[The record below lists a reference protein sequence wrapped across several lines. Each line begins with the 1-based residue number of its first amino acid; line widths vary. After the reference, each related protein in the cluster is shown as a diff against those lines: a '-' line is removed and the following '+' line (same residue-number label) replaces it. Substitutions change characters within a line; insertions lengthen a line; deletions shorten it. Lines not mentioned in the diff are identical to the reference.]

1 MCAAFRVAPEVGGVL
16 GGGAVLQRSV
26 PLAAHSVEAR
36 MRAAREVRWVLG
48 DQLHAGHSW
57 FQGEPDEGVV
67 VVLAEM
73 RSETD
78 YALHHVRKVVAFFAA
93 MRAFAE
99 GLAGRGHRVEYL
111 RIGDANNRQGL
122 TANVEEVVRAT
133 GAQVF
138 RYQTPDEW
146 RLDAEFAAL
155 AASLKARGIAVE
167 AEDTEHFLTG
177 REDFGRHFAGKKVF
191 ILEGYYRAL
200 RKRYGV
206 LLDGSGGPEG
216 GEWNYD
222 ADNRKPLPKGHVA
235 PAPQAFPRDVSGL
248 LAEIEAAGVKTCGTC
263 GVFDVPVTRQEGLA
277 LLADFVARALPR
289 FGPFQ
294 DALGGEGVWLYHSG
308 LSFVLNAKLL
318 HPLEVIQAVEA
329 AWRAEPDRVPLVSAE
344 GFIRQILGWREYVR
358 GHYWTHMPG
367 YATKNFFGHD
377 RALPEWFWTG
387 RTRMA
392 CVRTALDAT
401 LQHSYAHHIQ
411 RLMVTGNFMLLAG
424 IDPDAVDAWYLGVYI
439 DAVEWVEMPNA
450 RGMSQYADG
459 GLVGTKPYVSSAN
472 YLRKMGAPCAGCA
485 YRADERT
492 GPRSCPFNSLYWDF
506 HARNRSLLERNP
518 RIGMVYRTWDRM
530 AAADRAALL
539 ETAAAHLNNIETL

>member
-48 DQLHAGHSW
+48 DQLHAGHRW
-57 FQGEPDEGVV
+57 FRGEPEEGVV

-93 MRAFAE
+93 MRASAE
-99 GLAGRGHRVEYL
+99 GLAARGHRVEYL

-122 TANVEEVVRAT
+122 TANVEDVLQAT

-155 AASLKARGIAVE
+155 AASLRARGIAVE

-329 AWRAEPDRVPLVSAE
+329 AWRAEPDRVPLASAE

-424 IDPDAVDAWYLGVYI
+424 IDPDAACRT
-439 DAVEWVEMPNA
+439 MPT
-450 RGMSQYADG
+450 ADW
-459 GLVGTKPYVSSAN
+459 S
-472 YLRKMGAPCAGCA
+472 
-485 YRADERT
+485 
-492 GPRSCPFNSLYWDF
+492 
-506 HARNRSLLERNP
+506 ARNRTFRAQTTCGRWVRRAPGAPTGRTSGPGRGRVRSTACTGTFTRGTGRCSSAIRASAWCTGRGTVWRRPIGRPCSKRRRRTSTTSKRYEKSLRVVPE
-518 RIGMVYRTWDRM
+518 
-530 AAADRAALL
+530 
-539 ETAAAHLNNIETL
+539 